1 MYIPPNLNGV
11 AYVILGGSSER
22 IPVGEYRQ
30 TKGTKP
36 RKADLYLRGPV
47 PLAWLRRAAALTP
60 SALVAAL
67 ALAFQRGLAGT
78 PEIKISAARF
88 RDLGV
93 ERTAKDRGVAALVEA
108 GLVEVKD
115 GKPGRAKTVVLPW

>member
-22 IPVGEYRQ
+22 IPVGEYCK
-30 TKGTKP
+30 TKGAKP
-36 RKADLYLRGPV
+36 RKLDLYLRGPV
-47 PLAWLRRAAALTP
+47 PLDWLRRAAALTP
-60 SALVAAL
+60 SALVSAL
-67 ALAFQRGLAGT
+67 ALAFQRGLAGS
-78 PEIKISAARF
+78 PEIKISPARF

-108 GLVEVKD
+108 GLVEVVE
-115 GKPGRAKTVVLPW
+115 AKSGAAKVVRLPW